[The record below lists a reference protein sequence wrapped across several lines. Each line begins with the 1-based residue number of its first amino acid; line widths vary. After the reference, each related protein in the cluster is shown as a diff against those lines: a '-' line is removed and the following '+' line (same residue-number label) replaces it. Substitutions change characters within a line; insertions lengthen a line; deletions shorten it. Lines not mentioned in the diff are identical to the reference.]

1 MSVANEAIAGHGPHG
16 AVHHG
21 AAYGPAH
28 GEAHGGAHGSRRSY
42 VIGFL
47 LAIALTIVPFGLVM
61 TRASLGTPVI
71 IAVFALAQIMVH
83 IVYFLHVNRSEEQR
97 WNLMALVFTAIVLC
111 IILGGSI
118 WIMHN
123 LYINMMPGM
132 MQGSM
137 G

>member
-16 AVHHG
+16 AIRGDAH
-21 AAYGPAH
+21 AA
-28 GEAHGGAHGSRRSY
+28 AHGGAHGSRKSY
-42 VIGFL
+42 IVGFL

-61 TRASLGTPVI
+61 THASVGTPPI

-83 IVYFLHVNRSEEQR
+83 IVYFLHVNRSAEQR
-97 WNLMALVFTAIVLC
+97 WNLTALLFTAIVVC

-123 LYINMMPGM
+123 LYINMMPGVM
-132 MQGSM
+132 PGSM

>member
-1 MSVANEAIAGHGPHG
+1 MSVANEAILGHAPHG
-16 AVHHG
+16 AIHGGAHHG
-21 AAYGPAH
+21 
-28 GEAHGGAHGSRRSY
+28 AHGGAHGSRKPY
-42 VIGFL
+42 ITGFL

-61 TRASLGTPVI
+61 THAAVGTPLI
-71 IAVFALAQIMVH
+71 IAVFAAAQIVVH
-83 IVYFLHVNRSEEQR
+83 IVYFLHVNRSEAQR
-97 WNLMALVFTAIVLC
+97 WNLLALVFTGIVVG
-111 IILGGSI
+111 IILGGSV

>member
-1 MSVANEAIAGHGPHG
+1 MSVANDAIVARAPHG
-16 AVHHG
+16 AVHGGAHHG
-21 AAYGPAH
+21 
-28 GEAHGGAHGSRRSY
+28 AHGGAHGSRKSY
-42 VIGFL
+42 ITGFL

-61 TRASLGTPVI
+61 THAAVGTPLI
-71 IAVFALAQIMVH
+71 IAVFAAAQIVVH
-83 IVYFLHVNRSEEQR
+83 IVYFLHVNRSAEQR
-97 WNLMALVFTAIVLC
+97 WNLMALVFTGVILC

-123 LYINMMPGM
+123 LYINMMPGS

>member
-1 MSVANEAIAGHGPHG
+1 MSVANEAVVGHAPHG
-16 AVHHG
+16 A
-21 AAYGPAH
+21 AH
-28 GEAHGGAHGSRRSY
+28 GQGTHGSRKSY
-42 VIGFL
+42 VVGFL

-61 TRASLGTPVI
+61 SHSSIGTPLI
-71 IAVFALAQIMVH
+71 IAVFALLQIGVH
-83 IVYFLHVNRSEEQR
+83 VVYFLHVNRSEEQR
-97 WNLMALVFTAIVLC
+97 WNLMALVFTAIVVC
-111 IILGGSI
+111 IIIGGSL

>member
-1 MSVANEAIAGHGPHG
+1 MSVANEAIVGHGPHG
-16 AVHHG
+16 AVRRT
-21 AAYGPAH
+21 
-28 GEAHGGAHGSRRSY
+28 HGGAHGRHGSRRSY

-47 LAIALTIVPFGLVM
+47 LAVALTIVPFGLVM
-61 TRASLGTPVI
+61 SHSSVGTPLI
-71 IAVFALAQIMVH
+71 IAVFALAQIGVH
-83 IVYFLHVNRSEEQR
+83 IVYFLHVDRSEEQR
-97 WNLMALVFTAIVLC
+97 WNLTALLFTAIVVC

>member
-1 MSVANEAIAGHGPHG
+1 MSVANEAVLGQGPHE
-16 AVHHG
+16 AVHG
-21 AAYGPAH
+21 A
-28 GEAHGGAHGSRRSY
+28 AHGGARGSRRSY
-42 VIGFL
+42 IVGFL

-61 TRASLGTPVI
+61 SHSSIGTPLI
-71 IAVFALAQIMVH
+71 ITVFALAQILVH

-97 WNLMALVFTAIVLC
+97 WNLMALVFTAIVVC

-123 LYINMMPGM
+123 LYVNMMPGM
-132 MQGSM
+132 MSGSM

>member
-1 MSVANEAIAGHGPHG
+1 MSVANETMAGYAPHG
-16 AVHHG
+16 AVRGGAHHG
-21 AAYGPAH
+21 
-28 GEAHGGAHGSRRSY
+28 AHGGAHGSRRSY
-42 VIGFL
+42 VTGFL

-61 TRASLGTPVI
+61 THASIGTPLI
-71 IAVFALAQIMVH
+71 ITVFAMAQIVVH
-83 IVYFLHVNRSEEQR
+83 MVYFLHVNRSEEQR
-97 WNLMALVFTAIVLC
+97 WNLMALIFTGIVVC

-123 LYINMMPGM
+123 LYVNMMPGM

>member
-1 MSVANEAIAGHGPHG
+1 MSVANEAVAGHGPHG
-16 AVHHG
+16 AVHHAAAHG
-21 AAYGPAH
+21 AAH
-28 GEAHGGAHGSRRSY
+28 GHGAHGSRKSY

-47 LAIALTIVPFGLVM
+47 LAIALTVVPFGLVM
-61 TRASLGTPVI
+61 THSSVGTPLI
-71 IAVFALAQIMVH
+71 IAVFALAQICVH

-97 WNLMALVFTAIVLC
+97 WNFMALVFTAIVVC